1 MFAGIKVSAFPL
13 SWIRVFPRWCI
24 GGFKETPLCGLAFGV
39 AIGGRVGKRWEKVF
53 LCDGTISRMKTQP
66 SIDEVARLAKV
77 SIATVSR
84 VVNNSK
90 PVNAETRLRVER
102 AIAATGYRVNAAGRS
117 LAMAQSHLLVVL
129 VPDFANPF
137 YAQILQGAEAV
148 TRPAGYRLLL
158 TDATSSDA
166 AHQTA
171 LDALY
176 NRLADGVIN
185 LAHLDDDPALH
196 ATLRDLP
203 WVNCS
208 EFVPESGLPYV
219 SIDHRQA
226 AVDAVQ
232 FLLNRGHRRIGLIA
246 ADETY
251 RWARLRHE
259 GYEHAMQRAGI
270 EPDPQLVRVA
280 LSLEYE
286 AGAQAVGGLLA
297 LLQPP
302 TAVFAVSD
310 TLAIGT
316 IKALRRAG
324 RRVPEDIAVVGFDD
338 LPLSAV
344 FEPSL
349 TTVSQPMRDLG
360 AQAAQILLARLAGE
374 RLASRILPHQ
384 LVVRESA

>member
-1 MFAGIKVSAFPL
+1 MPL
-13 SWIRVFPRWCI
+13 
-24 GGFKETPLCGLAFGV
+24 KQL
-39 AIGGRVGKRWEKVF
+39 
-53 LCDGTISRMKTQP
+53 P
-66 SIDEVARLAKV
+66 SIHVVAQRAGV

-84 VVNNSK
+84 VLNRSK
-90 PVNAETRLRVER
+90 PVNDDTRRRVEE
-102 AIAATGYRVNAAGRS
+102 AVAALGYRTNTAGRS
-117 LAMAQSHLLVVL
+117 LAKSQSRLLMVL

-137 YAQILQGAEAV
+137 YAQILQGAESVVRA
-148 TRPAGYRLLL
+148 AGYKLLL

-171 LDALY
+171 LDAIY

-196 ATLRDLP
+196 DALRDLP

-226 AVDAVQ
+226 AIDAVQ
-232 FLLNRGHRRIGLIA
+232 YLLNRGHRRIGLVS
-246 ADETY
+246 ADETF

-270 EPDPQLVRVA
+270 EPDPQLVRMA
-280 LSLEYE
+280 LSLDYE
-286 AGAQAVGGLLA
+286 AGAQAVGGLVA
-297 LLQPP
+297 LVEPP

-310 TLAIGT
+310 TLAIGA

-324 RRVPEDIAVVGFDD
+324 RRVPDDIAVVGFDD

-344 FEPSL
+344 FEPAL

-360 AQAAQILLARLAGE
+360 AQAAEILLARLAGE
-374 RLASRILPHQ
+374 RLESRTLPHQ
-384 LVVRESA
+384 VVVRDSA